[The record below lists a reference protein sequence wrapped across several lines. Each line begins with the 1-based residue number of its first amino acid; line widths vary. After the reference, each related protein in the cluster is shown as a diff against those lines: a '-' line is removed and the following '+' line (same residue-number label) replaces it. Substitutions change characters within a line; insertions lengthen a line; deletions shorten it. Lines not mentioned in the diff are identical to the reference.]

1 MIVIFRELSYN
12 HRYEGSAQ
20 DKIDKL
26 SHNRMRKVLLT
37 LAFFAVLLAAPV
49 RSQAWSLTETGLR
62 PVAMPAGEALA
73 PVHSADMNG
82 DGIDEEIRL
91 EAGKITLQQAGISLW
106 ASPEDWQVQSA
117 SLADLN
123 LDGEMELVLLVWR
136 PWQPW
141 PVDRVLPYGGR
152 IADFQN
158 EAGLSCHLILIGWR
172 GQAFGE
178 RWAGSAL
185 ADPLT
190 RFAAA
195 DLDDDGRVELA
206 ALEGNY
212 ADPPGGPARSLTIW
226 KWNGF
231 GFTLVDRQT
240 GRFQNLAVYQ
250 RDSAFFLMTTQ

>member
-1 MIVIFRELSYN
+1 MKRFPLF
-12 HRYEGSAQ
+12 
-20 DKIDKL
+20 
-26 SHNRMRKVLLT
+26 
-37 LAFFAVLLAAPV
+37 LALLACLVATPV
-49 RSQAWSLTETGLR
+49 RSQSWSLEESGLL
-62 PVAMPAGEALA
+62 PVAFTAGELRETTRT
-73 PVHSADMNG
+73 ADMNG
-82 DGIDEEIRL
+82 DGIPEEIRL
-91 EAGKITLQQAGISLW
+91 EDGQVGLQQAGSLLW
-106 ASPEDWQVQSA
+106 SSPNDWQVQSA

-190 RFAAA
+190 RFTAA
-195 DLDDDGRVELA
+195 DLDGDGQEELA

-250 RDSAFFLMTTQ
+250 RDSAIFLMTTQ